1 MNESAARTPK
11 APPLLNLPEA
21 RAYLGGISNQTLY
34 RLIADR
40 SLRLV
45 KVRRR
50 SFIYRADIDALIERS
65 TSDGGD
71 G

>member
-1 MNESAARTPK
+1 MQTNEQEHAISVLVSRDQARV
-11 APPLLNLPEA
+11 L
-21 RAYLGGISNQTLY
+21 LGGISNQTLY

-50 SFIYRADIDALIERS
+50 SFIHRADIDALIERN
-65 TSDGGD
+65 TSGGGD
-71 G
+71 